1 MARTKTTKRSS
12 TTKKKTAST
21 TGNKKR
27 KAPPVEAPPDRS
39 PGGSD
44 VNSDDSVL
52 VVSPKNKKAKYSS
65 KESGLLA
72 PGKSNSVSSYSSDSS
87 SDEERPVYVRETND
101 GSYPNL
107 LQLPI
112 GLRAY
117 EKDQDPKY
125 LQKQANKSTR
135 SVVQAIVTTCLF
147 PRVKFVNRAGDLDY
161 SKNKNSI
168 CQFVLTRAKLPADF
182 VESEFWEK
190 AKTWV
195 MRTICRCRSDK
206 ANQFRIIFYGKLY

>member
-12 TTKKKTAST
+12 TTKKQT
-21 TGNKKR
+21 TSSSKKR
-27 KAPPVEAPPDRS
+27 KTPPVEAAPVRS

-44 VNSDDSVL
+44 VNSDDSVS
-52 VVSPKNKKAKYSS
+52 VVSPPNKKAKYSS
-65 KESGLLA
+65 KESGKLA
-72 PGKSNSVSSYSSDSS
+72 PGRSNSYSSYSSDSS
-87 SDEERPVYVRETND
+87 SDEECPMYVKTTKD

-161 SKNKNSI
+161 STNKNSI

-206 ANQFRIIFYGKLY
+206 ANQFRIIFYGKLC